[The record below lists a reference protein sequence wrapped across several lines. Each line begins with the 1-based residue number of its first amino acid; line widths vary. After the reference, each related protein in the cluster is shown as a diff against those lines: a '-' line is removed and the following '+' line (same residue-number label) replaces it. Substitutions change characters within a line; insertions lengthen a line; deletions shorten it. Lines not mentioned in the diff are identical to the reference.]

1 MDYAIVKKSDPT
13 KMWTGYN
20 GQWLLFSTPEEAVEH
35 LNEYDENQRSQ
46 YTVIPVKIMVDRI

>member
-13 KMWTGYN
+13 KMWTGCN

-35 LNEYDENQRSQ
+35 LNEYNGQF
-46 YTVIPVKIMVDRI
+46 TVIPVKIMVDRI